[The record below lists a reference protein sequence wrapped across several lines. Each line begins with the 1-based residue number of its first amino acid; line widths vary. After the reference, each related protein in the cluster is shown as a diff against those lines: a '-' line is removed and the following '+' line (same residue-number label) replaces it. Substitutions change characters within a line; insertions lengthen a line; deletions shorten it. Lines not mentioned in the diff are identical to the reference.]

1 MREETIRLGLN
12 LPLFVA
18 ALVSLGTGTL
28 VGMLGIWGAA
38 AWGRPVPE
46 WEKVGHAHAS
56 WWAVLIMIASMV
68 LPSLQLKPWAKK
80 LIIAGTFAGP
90 TLWVGVLASYY
101 EIGGPKIWRFEAI
114 TAPGSY
120 YEIPLL
126 GLLAGIFEFLG
137 LLALGAVALSAS
149 GVKIPIIS
157 SKEPPP
163 RSKYEF
169 ISDIE
174 VPRKIFLLPTVMVII
189 SVIIGFAIT
198 TTFKITHS
206 PISPAALVQ
215 LHDHIALIATSAV
228 IALLT
233 LRILGVGEKIFN
245 LGYRLMQIA
254 LPLLLVGLLA
264 FTFGGFHSIVW
275 VAPAGIYYL
284 LLLIALSAC
293 IGFFIAR
300 GRTDPTHTPLR
311 TALAVCFVGLAILV
325 PVGAYIALVW
335 DTNPNITVTYKQP
348 AGEPYPGPYPKQYM
362 GTAPVVGTP
371 RGLENAHLSPG
382 SWFHVAITWLLILI
396 LVGNQLFTGL
406 INKPGMIYLYAVT
419 IPMAPLF
426 NMLGRFLAWL
436 GIPNGIGALWFAGHP
451 LKGFNLISLFIVALI
466 AIYILSKKHHSE

>member
-149 GVKIPIIS
+149 GVKIP
-157 SKEPPP
+157 
-163 RSKYEF
+163 
-169 ISDIE
+169 
-174 VPRKIFLLPTVMVII
+174 
-189 SVIIGFAIT
+189 
-198 TTFKITHS
+198 HN
-206 PISPAALVQ
+206 
-215 LHDHIALIATSAV
+215 
-228 IALLT
+228 
-233 LRILGVGEKIFN
+233 IL
-245 LGYRLMQIA
+245 
-254 LPLLLVGLLA
+254 
-264 FTFGGFHSIVW
+264 
-275 VAPAGIYYL
+275 
-284 LLLIALSAC
+284 
-293 IGFFIAR
+293 
-300 GRTDPTHTPLR
+300 
-311 TALAVCFVGLAILV
+311 
-325 PVGAYIALVW
+325 
-335 DTNPNITVTYKQP
+335 
-348 AGEPYPGPYPKQYM
+348 
-362 GTAPVVGTP
+362 
-371 RGLENAHLSPG
+371 
-382 SWFHVAITWLLILI
+382 
-396 LVGNQLFTGL
+396 
-406 INKPGMIYLYAVT
+406 
-419 IPMAPLF
+419 
-426 NMLGRFLAWL
+426 
-436 GIPNGIGALWFAGHP
+436 
-451 LKGFNLISLFIVALI
+451 
-466 AIYILSKKHHSE
+466 